1 MPVEGP
7 DRKQGP
13 RPLTVTRTYTYRC
26 LRIRKPQR
34 EQLDRVFRH
43 LTWVYNQS
51 VAFCR
56 ERHEAGLEYPGLKG
70 LSADLLTPLRKEII
84 YEDRQETNSWLDR
97 QLQSNT
103 LKKVDRSYQVFF
115 KSVKDR
121 KESGTGRIKGR
132 PRFKPMHRGV
142 KSFESSSPNHKPRPC
157 KNGQYEIRIKAVHK
171 GRTHIKL
178 RFNDLRDILSDP
190 TAQVRRIRIVKHQL
204 GTGYDVQLIV
214 ERSVWI
220 EADDRPLLGV
230 DLGLRQSITLSN
242 GTQYKRPRA
251 ATTKARKAQQRLS
264 RAKLGSNSRKKKRLT
279 HQKEQRRLKIRRRNA
294 IHQLSAK
301 VIRDESAWL
310 GVVDFSIANMMRT
323 GGGYRRSLNRELA
336 EEALDAL
343 KQQLTY
349 KAESAG
355 GEGGL
360 VDPKDITQRCS
371 VCGGKPEEKI
381 GLDIRIYQ
389 CAHCGLSM
397 DRDHNAAINVR
408 TKAEKVFDRLN
419 ASPVSR
425 SDAKENSFD
434 DPRQT
439 EGSPILQGELAW
451 RTSITFHTNL
461 HAPAKP
467 ASFFVFPRLPGNNL
481 YVMLRYAPTVS
492 AMGTIVYNSLSFRLF
507 SDRQFLQLEKVMG
520 RAADAHVVF
529 HQERNQLF
537 AVHEAHGCFVRFVS
551 FRDGSAA
558 EAAGGND
565 QALLVRTKAA
575 AHLLNDRPLNICF
588 PAFYLNSH
596 LYADCVADQQ
606 RTSDINTAIPAEL
619 GHLNA
624 FKTHL
629 CQKLP
634 NESLKLAWTQVHQ
647 QG

>member
-1 MPVEGP
+1 MPAEGA
-7 DRKQGP
+7 DCKT
-13 RPLTVTRTYTYRC
+13 LTSVTVTRTYTYRC

-43 LTWVYNQS
+43 LTWVYNRG

-56 ERHEAGLEYPGLKG
+56 EQHEAGLEYPGLKG
-70 LSADLLTPLRKEII
+70 LSADLLTPLRKETC
-84 YEDRQETNSWLDR
+84 EDGQEKNSWLDR

-115 KSVKDR
+115 KSVKDK
-121 KESGTGRIKGR
+121 KESGKGRIKGR
-132 PRFKPMHRGV
+132 PRFKSMDRGV
-142 KSFESSSPNHKPRPC
+142 KSFESSSPTHKPRTC
-157 KNGQYEIRIKAVHK
+157 KNGQSEIRIKAVHK

-178 RFNDLRDILSDP
+178 RFNNHRDILSDP
-190 TAQVRRIRIVKHQL
+190 TAQVKRIRIVKHPL

-214 ERSVWI
+214 ERSVRI
-220 EADDRPLLGV
+220 EPDDRPLLGV

-242 GTQYKRPRA
+242 GTRYKRPRA

-264 RAKLGSNSRKKKRLT
+264 RAKRGSNSRKKKRLT

-355 GEGGL
+355 GEGIL
-360 VDPKDITQRCS
+360 VDPKDTTQQCS
-371 VCGGKPEEKI
+371 VCGGKPKEKI

-389 CAHCGLSM
+389 CAHCGSSM

-419 ASPVSR
+419 VSPVSR
-425 SDAKENSFD
+425 SDAKENSFE

-439 EGSPILQGELAW
+439 EGSPLEQGE
-451 RTSITFHTNL
+451 S
-461 HAPAKP
+461 
-467 ASFFVFPRLPGNNL
+467 
-481 YVMLRYAPTVS
+481 
-492 AMGTIVYNSLSFRLF
+492 
-507 SDRQFLQLEKVMG
+507 
-520 RAADAHVVF
+520 
-529 HQERNQLF
+529 
-537 AVHEAHGCFVRFVS
+537 
-551 FRDGSAA
+551 SAA
-558 EAAGGND
+558 ETG
-565 QALLVRTKAA
+565 Q
-575 AHLLNDRPLNICF
+575 
-588 PAFYLNSH
+588 
-596 LYADCVADQQ
+596 DCLHA
-606 RTSDINTAIPAEL
+606 R
-619 GHLNA
+619 G
-624 FKTHL
+624 
-629 CQKLP
+629 
-634 NESLKLAWTQVHQ
+634 
-647 QG
+647 